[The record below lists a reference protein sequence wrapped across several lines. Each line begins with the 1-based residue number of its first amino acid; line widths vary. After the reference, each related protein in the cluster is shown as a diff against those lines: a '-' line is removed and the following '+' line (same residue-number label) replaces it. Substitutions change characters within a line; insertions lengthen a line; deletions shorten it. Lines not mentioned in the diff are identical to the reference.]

1 MPMISLVLPRPGMM
15 LGIASTRRAL
25 LFALNIL
32 DDNVHLLGRCCQADI
47 SSLRL
52 LWPVHASYLTRRGVI
67 PRWRRLGKCF
77 LFQWSWSCRL
87 LTCELRAALGRRRR
101 VP

>member
-1 MPMISLVLPRPGMM
+1 MM

-52 LWPVHASYLTRRGVI
+52 LWPIHASYLTRRGVI
-67 PRWRRLGKCF
+67 PRCCALAASQQVLSF
-77 LFQWSWSCRL
+77 PV
-87 LTCELRAALGRRRR
+87 ELELQIINL
-101 VP
+101 